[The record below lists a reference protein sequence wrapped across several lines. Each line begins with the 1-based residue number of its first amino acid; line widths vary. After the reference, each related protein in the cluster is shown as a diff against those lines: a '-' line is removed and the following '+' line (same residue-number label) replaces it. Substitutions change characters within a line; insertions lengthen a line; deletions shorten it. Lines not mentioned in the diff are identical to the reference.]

1 MQPRINSQKTSLIL
15 MAGIF
20 LGGVVLVRL
29 RLLGLPLERDEG
41 EYAYIAQQ
49 LLQGVLPYTE
59 SHSMKFPGIYF
70 VYAGILAIFGQS
82 PVAIHLSLLFVNLAT
97 AFLLFLL
104 GRNLLSE
111 SAGIVAGV
119 SFAVL
124 TLSPTLLGMSA
135 NSEHFVLLPALG
147 GILLLRMARDQPA
160 WFFFSGLLL
169 GCALLI
175 KQHAIFFCLFG
186 MMYLGSRV
194 VTQSQSFKKPFLS
207 VGLFAA
213 GGLSPVIFTAFLY
226 EITGNFSAFWFC
238 TVQYASE
245 YVSMTSPG
253 LGFQNFKY
261 KFAQILESNFSILWL
276 SLLGLASVAW
286 RKGGYLFLIGFF
298 VCSFLAITPGLYFR
312 PHYFLLWMP
321 ALSLLAGAGFASLV
335 SIASSRLKT
344 VIPVAILTLVL
355 GLPVLMQKE
364 FFFTL
369 PVIKATRLIYGL
381 NPFAES
387 LEIAKYIRE
396 HSQKN
401 DKVAVLGSEP
411 QIYFYSDRKSATR
424 HLYMYPLMEKHAY
437 ARQMQAEMIR
447 EIEGAQPEF
456 VVMVKLSGSWVSSRP
471 DFSPL
476 LKDWAQGYL
485 NSEYEISG
493 VVDILSHEETVYKW
507 GERGYHPRSR
517 YHLLIYKRKT

>member
-1 MQPRINSQKTSLIL
+1 
-15 MAGIF
+15 
-20 LGGVVLVRL
+20 
-29 RLLGLPLERDEG
+29 
-41 EYAYIAQQ
+41 
-49 LLQGVLPYTE
+49 
-59 SHSMKFPGIYF
+59 
-70 VYAGILAIFGQS
+70 
-82 PVAIHLSLLFVNLAT
+82 
-97 AFLLFLL
+97 
-104 GRNLLSE
+104 
-111 SAGIVAGV
+111 
-119 SFAVL
+119 
-124 TLSPTLLGMSA
+124 
-135 NSEHFVLLPALG
+135 
-147 GILLLRMARDQPA
+147 
-160 WFFFSGLLL
+160 
-169 GCALLI
+169 
-175 KQHAIFFCLFG
+175 

-213 GGLSPVIFTAFLY
+213 GGLAPVIFTAFLY
-226 EITGNFSAFWFC
+226 EITGNFSVFWFC

-261 KFAQILESNFSILWL
+261 NFAQILESNFPILWL

-396 HSQKN
+396 HSQK
-401 DKVAVLGSEP
+401 DDRVAVLGSEP

-424 HLYMYPLMEKHAY
+424 HLYMYPLMEKHTY
-437 ARQMQAEMIR
+437 ARQMQAEMMQ
-447 EIEGAQPEF
+447 EIEGAQPTF
-456 VVMVKLSGSWVSSRP
+456 VVVANLSGSWA
-471 DFSPL
+471 SPEL
-476 LKDWAQGYL
+476 PPMLQDWAQDYL

-507 GERGYHPRSR
+507 DQQASNYIPRSK
-517 YHLLIYKRKT
+517 YFLMIYKRQT